1 MSRRTVAYVMSRFPH
16 LPETFI
22 LREMAALESQGWTV
36 VLYPLICQEQAVVH
50 AEARA
55 WIPRARRLPYLSR
68 SVVAA
73 NASAVGRHPL
83 RYALIWATVVR
94 THLRQPAVLVRALAL
109 LPKTFLAARLM
120 TSEGVDRVHAHYA
133 TYPALAAWVIGRM
146 TGLRYS
152 VTVHAHDLYMGT
164 PMLPAK
170 LGEAEHVIAISRF
183 NRNFIQR
190 NVGAAA
196 AAKTQVVHC
205 GIIPDLYAHAD
216 ALPDPGQRLEILS
229 VGSLQIYKGHA
240 YLVRACRLLVD
251 RGVRVRCRIVGG
263 GPERDRLEAEIA
275 SLGLGGTVELLG
287 AQPQEEVAR
296 LLPTAHCYV
305 QPSVVA
311 PSGQMEG
318 IPVSLME
325 ALASR
330 LPVVATDISGVGELV
345 RPDETGWLVP
355 PEQPEAIA
363 GAIQA
368 ILADRR
374 RAVRIAKAGHALVL
388 RDFDLTTNVRRL
400 AALLEATPSQP
411 AAGGGRGRP

>member
-68 SVVAA
+68 SVGAA

-170 LGEAEHVIAISRF
+170 LDEAEHVIAISRF

-229 VGSLQIYKGHA
+229 VGSLQIYKGHV

-355 PEQPEAIA
+355 PERPEAIA

-374 RAVRIAKAGHALVL
+374 RAVRIAEAGHALV
-388 RDFDLTTNVRRL
+388 RREYDLTTNVRRL

-411 AAGGGRGRP
+411 AAGGEGRP